1 MKSSIRET
9 YIRVTISGL
18 ITNEQLMDRNIKIDD
33 KLSIKKQTY
42 PAVVH

>member
-9 YIRVTISGL
+9 CVTISGL

-33 KLSIKKQTY
+33 KLSIKKTY